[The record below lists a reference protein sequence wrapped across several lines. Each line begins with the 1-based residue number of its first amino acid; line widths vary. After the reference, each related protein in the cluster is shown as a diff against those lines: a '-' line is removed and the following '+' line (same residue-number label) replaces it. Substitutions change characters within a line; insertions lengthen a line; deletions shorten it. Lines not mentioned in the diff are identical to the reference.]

1 MTAPSPLAAPID
13 RALADHHRTDA
24 SYGETGRQRLRDAI
38 LAEIEAEWG
47 PITVE
52 RHWVDPTSQRDDTYE
67 ETRICSDWR
76 AER

>member
-1 MTAPSPLAAPID
+1 MNAPNPLAAPID
-13 RALADHHRTDA
+13 RATNIVLPNGWLSPLDA
-24 SYGETGRQRLRDAI
+24 EVLRDAI